1 MLHQPERARSGF
13 LPAWISHP
21 RNPPVGPNCDA
32 RPAVPL
38 TTQEL
43 ADAIAIGQR
52 CQAPIIRESSGRV
65 RLRDVHRKPVRTGGP
80 CSRDRPCHA
89 PASRRAWPQTGD
101 TRRLS
106 DLGLR
111 GILKLRCYSRLGTIA
126 GRRDPANRRTRR
138 TIVPRHGSVARV
150 SSNLCAPAFP
160 EYLFDRLP
168 SGPFV
173 VVVERAGVPS
183 SSG

>member
-101 TRRLS
+101 TRPLS

-111 GILKLRCYSRLGTIA
+111 GILKLRSLPRLLASRYDRRPERSCQSANATNDCSSRRGWSA
-126 GRRDPANRRTRR
+126 GSPSEPPHQNGPARCLCSALFRRSA
-138 TIVPRHGSVARV
+138 
-150 SSNLCAPAFP
+150 
-160 EYLFDRLP
+160 E
-168 SGPFV
+168 
-173 VVVERAGVPS
+173 
-183 SSG
+183 